1 MFRRLRAPET
11 PAFRADETVAPGM
24 RIAAAWSWR
33 FLVVAGAIAVLIF
46 LVIQLRLLIIP
57 LLIGVLLA
65 SLLQPFSSLLQR
77 KLRFPK
83 WLAVITAMVTLLG
96 TVTGLVWLVV
106 SEIRAGYASIEA
118 RAIERYGEL
127 IVWATETF
135 GLSENTISDWIAN
148 AIDELEIDPDF
159 LLSGALSVGS
169 TAAEVATGA
178 ILALFALLFF
188 LIDGPRIWAF
198 IVRLFPKPA
207 RVPVDG
213 AGKAGWLTLSN
224 FAKVQIFVAFV
235 DAVGIGLGAVILQ
248 LPLALPIAVAVFLG
262 SFVPIVGAVVTGALS
277 VFIAI
282 KYNSGSTGRLGT
294 WQNRIEH
301 FMDGDADGNYQ
312 VRQSKIAIA
321 TGEIIG
327 KGPGRSVQRNFLP
340 HPYSDFIYAII
351 IEEYGLIGGF
361 GILMLYLVLLYRGV
375 KIASDCPRTFGS
387 LLAIGLCLSLV
398 FQAMIN
404 MAVAVNLFPV
414 TGQPLPMISM
424 GGTSIWFTCITIG
437 IILSVSRE
445 NEQIARKNI
454 PVEIHH

>member
-1 MFRRLRAPET
+1 MFRRLRSPET
-11 PAFRADETVAPGM
+11 PAFSAESTVSPGM

-33 FLVVAGAIAVLIF
+33 FLVVAGAIAILIF

-65 SLLQPFSSLLQR
+65 ALLQPFSGLLQR
-77 KLRFPK
+77 RLRFPK
-83 WLAVITAMVTLLG
+83 WLAVITAMLTLLG

-118 RAIERYGEL
+118 RAIERYDEL
-127 IVWATETF
+127 IVWATDTF
-135 GLSENTISDWIAN
+135 GLSENRISDWIAN

-188 LIDGPRIWAF
+188 LIDGPRIWRF

-235 DAVGIGLGAVILQ
+235 DAVGIGLGALILQ

-262 SFVPIVGAVVTGALS
+262 SFVPIVGAVVTGALA
-277 VFIAI
+277 VFIALVYYDI
-282 KYNSGSTGRLGT
+282 VIALIMLAIVLLV
-294 WQNRIEH
+294 Q
-301 FMDGDADGNYQ
+301 Q
-312 VRQSKIAIA
+312 VESNVLQPLVMGQAVK
-321 TGEIIG
+321 
-327 KGPGRSVQRNFLP
+327 V
-340 HPYSDFIYAII
+340 HPLAVV
-351 IEEYGLIGGF
+351 LAVAAGGF
-361 GILMLYLVLLYRGV
+361 LAGIPGILFAVPIAAVLNVVVRYLASGAWREHPDPELADILPPEPESP
-375 KIASDCPRTFGS
+375 ASDSEP
-387 LLAIGLCLSLV
+387 AD
-398 FQAMIN
+398 
-404 MAVAVNLFPV
+404 
-414 TGQPLPMISM
+414 
-424 GGTSIWFTCITIG
+424 
-437 IILSVSRE
+437 
-445 NEQIARKNI
+445 RKAD
-454 PVEIHH
+454 E

>member
-65 SLLQPFSSLLQR
+65 SLLQPFSGLLQR
-77 KLRFPK
+77 RLRFPK

-118 RAIERYGEL
+118 RAVERYGEL
-127 IVWATETF
+127 IDWATMTF

-178 ILALFALLFF
+178 VLALFALLFF

-262 SFVPIVGAVVTGALS
+262 SFVPIVGAVVTGALA
-277 VFIAI
+277 VFIALVYYDI
-282 KYNSGSTGRLGT
+282 VIALIMLAIVLLV
-294 WQNRIEH
+294 Q
-301 FMDGDADGNYQ
+301 Q
-312 VRQSKIAIA
+312 VESNVLQPLVMGQAVK
-321 TGEIIG
+321 
-327 KGPGRSVQRNFLP
+327 V
-340 HPYSDFIYAII
+340 HPLAVV
-351 IEEYGLIGGF
+351 LAVAAGGF
-361 GILMLYLVLLYRGV
+361 LAGIPGILFAVPVAAVLNVVVRYLASGAWRVHPDPELADILPPEPEP
-375 KIASDCPRTFGS
+375 IAPDSAD
-387 LLAIGLCLSLV
+387 
-398 FQAMIN
+398 
-404 MAVAVNLFPV
+404 
-414 TGQPLPMISM
+414 
-424 GGTSIWFTCITIG
+424 
-437 IILSVSRE
+437 
-445 NEQIARKNI
+445 RKAD
-454 PVEIHH
+454 E

>member
-1 MFRRLRAPET
+1 MFRRLRAPLT
-11 PAFRADETVAPGM
+11 PPPPGADTVSPGM
-24 RIAAAWSWR
+24 RIAADWSWR

-77 KLRFPK
+77 QLRFPK
-83 WLAVITAMVTLLG
+83 WLAVATAMLTLLG

-118 RAIERYGEL
+118 RAIERYGEV
-127 IVWATETF
+127 IEWATATF
-135 GLSENTISDWIAN
+135 GLSENTITDWIAN

-169 TAAEVATGA
+169 TVGEVATGA
-178 ILALFALLFF
+178 VLALFALLFF

-262 SFVPIVGAVVTGALS
+262 SFVPIVGAVVTGALA
-277 VFIAI
+277 VFIALI
-282 KYNSGSTGRLGT
+282 YYDLVIALIMLAIVLLV
-294 WQNRIEH
+294 Q
-301 FMDGDADGNYQ
+301 Q
-312 VRQSKIAIA
+312 VESNVLQPLVMGQAVK
-321 TGEIIG
+321 
-327 KGPGRSVQRNFLP
+327 V
-340 HPYSDFIYAII
+340 HPLAVV
-351 IEEYGLIGGF
+351 LAVAAGGF
-361 GILMLYLVLLYRGV
+361 LAGIPGILFAVPLAAVINIVVRYLASGAWRWSPEPELADILPPDPEDESPSSADR
-375 KIASDCPRTFGS
+375 KID
-387 LLAIGLCLSLV
+387 
-398 FQAMIN
+398 
-404 MAVAVNLFPV
+404 
-414 TGQPLPMISM
+414 
-424 GGTSIWFTCITIG
+424 
-437 IILSVSRE
+437 E
-445 NEQIARKNI
+445 
-454 PVEIHH
+454 